1 MPILNMSVWISEL
14 RDKTD
19 WLSKKQWVETDS
31 AEQLGGVRM
40 DERTGAAVEV
50 LAEEEAVDG
59 EEEVAD
65 GEEEEEEEVD
75 GEEVAV
81 DGGEGGGEVDG
92 EVDHGKE
99 AQQEVRCQDIP
110 VLPKE
115 GQETISEVKHK

>member
-1 MPILNMSVWISEL
+1 M
-14 RDKTD
+14 
-19 WLSKKQWVETDS
+19 ETDS

-65 GEEEEEEEVD
+65 GEEVE
-75 GEEVAV
+75 V

-99 AQQEVRCQDIP
+99 AQQEVRCQEVP

-115 GQETISEVKHK
+115 GQETVSEVKLNK

>member
-1 MPILNMSVWISEL
+1 M
-14 RDKTD
+14 
-19 WLSKKQWVETDS
+19 ETDS

-59 EEEVAD
+59 EE
-65 GEEEEEEEVD
+65 
-75 GEEVAV
+75 V

-99 AQQEVRCQDIP
+99 AQQEVRCQEVP
-110 VLPKE
+110 ALPKE
-115 GQETISEVKHK
+115 GQETVSEVKLNK